1 MIDLLFFLQTPPPPP
16 TPLSSMGYW
25 VCGILN
31 RVVAFLPSSPV
42 TLADLSEQ
50 LAESIPFIGSYLIY
64 KSFTNLSTVLS
75 LVVFYKIFVVLPGK
89 FS

>member
-1 MIDLLFFLQTPPPPP
+1 MTDILFFLQASPPDP

-31 RVVAFLPSSPV
+31 RVVAFLPESPV
-42 TLADLSEQ
+42 TLADLANQ

-64 KSFTNLSTVLS
+64 KSFTNLSTVLT

>member
-1 MIDLLFFLQTPPPPP
+1 MTDLLFFLQAPTPPP

-42 TLADLSEQ
+42 TLADLADQ

-64 KSFTNLSTVLS
+64 KTFTNISTVLG

>member
-1 MIDLLFFLQTPPPPP
+1 MTFHTFFLLESL
-16 TPLSSMGYW
+16 TPLSSMGFW
-25 VCGILN
+25 VCGLLE
-31 RVVAFLPSSPV
+31 RVVAFLPESPV
-42 TLADLSEQ
+42 TLAELADE
-50 LAESIPFIGSYLIY
+50 LAESVPFIGSYMIY

>member
-1 MIDLLFFLQTPPPPP
+1 MMIDTLFFLQAPPDP

-31 RVVAFLPSSPV
+31 RVVAFLPESPV
-42 TLADLSEQ
+42 TLADLANQ

-64 KSFTNLSTVLS
+64 KSFTNLSTVLT

>member
-1 MIDLLFFLQTPPPPP
+1 MIDLLFFLQSPP

-25 VCGILN
+25 VCGILT
-31 RVVAFLPSSPV
+31 RVITFLPSSPV
-42 TLADLSEQ
+42 TLADLADQ

-64 KSFTNLSTVLS
+64 KSFTNLSTVLT

>member
-16 TPLSSMGYW
+16 TPLSSMGHW
-25 VCGILN
+25 ICGILN

-42 TLADLSEQ
+42 TLADLAGQ

-64 KSFTNLSTVLS
+64 KSFTNLSTVLT